1 MKRKIIA
8 VLAALAAIALGSH
21 SAAAFP
27 DRPIRL
33 VVPSP
38 AGGPPDIIA
47 RLLSDKLATTL
58 GQPVI
63 VENRTGGAGGVIG
76 ARSVA
81 TAEPDGHTLLL
92 ASTSSVVIAPLIYKN
107 VGYSATSFA
116 PIARLTASSEMLVLH
131 PSVPAKSVSD
141 LVSLAKTKP
150 GALSYGSSGVGT
162 LPHLEGEILKS
173 LAKIDMLHVPYRGG
187 GQAVTGL
194 LGGEVQL
201 IFSALTQLLPYV
213 RDGRLRG
220 LAVTSEAR
228 SELAPE
234 IPTLVESGFDQ
245 FVTTS
250 VTVMVAPP
258 GTPLPIRQQIND
270 AVRSALASAEVVQA
284 LTRLGAEARPAPPEE
299 ATSFLVR
306 EQQRWTRLIEA
317 ARISLD

>member
-47 RLLSDKLATTL
+47 RLLSDKLASAL

-131 PSVPAKSVSD
+131 PSVSAKSVSD